1 MNDQLILITAL
12 LWGGSIGIFS
22 WLFMSAFRRIKLEK
36 SQELFKPVPLLF
48 RLAMPFLPMVRPL
61 VSGKLFG
68 SLTLSDE
75 SRLQMAGYDEVIT
88 PVDFAGLRV
97 IFVIFSIVFL
107 FIGASAGNMMMCLV
121 IAVLF
126 AFFPTLWLSGV
137 IKKRHTSIMKALPN
151 VLDLLTL
158 SVESGRDLLS
168 SLREILERRK
178 MDPLGEELMRTFQE
192 IQLGRKRTEALRA
205 LSKRVKQVDLSATI
219 NAIIQ
224 AEEYGVSIGQLLRIQ
239 GDMQR
244 HKRFALAEKLA
255 NESSVKIIIPV
266 VICILPAVFIIL
278 MGPLVMNAMRMFQ

>member
-1 MNDQLILITAL
+1 MNNTLILITAL

-22 WLFMSAFRRIKLEK
+22 WLFMCAFSRIKLEK
-36 SQELFKPVPLLF
+36 NQELFKPVPLLF
-48 RLAMPFLPMVRPL
+48 RLAMPFLPLVRPL
-61 VSGKLFG
+61 VAGKLFN
-68 SLTLSDE
+68 TFTVSDE

-88 PVDFAGLRV
+88 PLDFAGLRV
-97 IFVIFSIVFL
+97 LFVIFSMVFL
-107 FIGASAGNMMMCLV
+107 FVGATAGNMMMCLI
-121 IAVLF
+121 IAVMF

>member
-36 SQELFKPVPLLF
+36 NQELFKPVPLLF

-61 VSGKLFG
+61 VSGKLFNAF
-68 SLTLSDE
+68 TVSDE

-266 VICILPAVFIIL
+266 VICILQAVFIIL

>member
-1 MNDQLILITAL
+1 MSSTLSFVTAL
-12 LWGGSIGIFS
+12 LWGGCIGISSWIFLYTFS
-22 WLFMSAFRRIKLEK
+22 KIRLEK
-36 SQELFKPVPLLF
+36 NREMFKPVPLLF
-48 RLAMPFLPMVRPL
+48 RLFMPFLPMVRPL
-61 VSGKLFG
+61 VNKKLFG
-68 SLTLSDE
+68 TVMLSDE
-75 SRLQMAGYDEVIT
+75 NRLQMAGYDEVIPT
-88 PVDFAGLRV
+88 VDFVGLRI
-97 IFVIFSIVFL
+97 IFFILGIVFL
-107 FIGASAGNMMMCLV
+107 FIGAGAGNMMMCV
-121 IAVLF
+121 IIAVLF
-126 AFFPTLWLSGV
+126 VFFPTMWLSGV

-168 SLREILERRK
+168 SLRDILERRK

-219 NAIIQ
+219 NAIVQ

-244 HKRFALAEKLA
+244 NKRFAMAEKLA

-266 VICILPAVFIIL
+266 VICILPAVFVIL
-278 MGPLVMNAMRMFQ
+278 MGPLAMNAIRMFQ

>member
-12 LWGGSIGIFS
+12 LWGGSVGIFS
-22 WLFMSAFRRIKLEK
+22 WLFMCAFRQIKLEK
-36 SQELFKPVPLLF
+36 NQELFKPVPLLF

-61 VSGKLFG
+61 VSGKVF
-68 SLTLSDE
+68 STLTISDE

-97 IFVIFSIVFL
+97 LFVIFSIVFL
-107 FIGASAGNMMMCLV
+107 FIGASAGNMMMCLI

-205 LSKRVKQVDLSATI
+205 LSKRVKQVDLLATI

>member
-1 MNDQLILITAL
+1 MSSTLSFVTAL
-12 LWGGSIGIFS
+12 LWGGCIGISSWIFLYTFS
-22 WLFMSAFRRIKLEK
+22 QIRLEK
-36 SQELFKPVPLLF
+36 NREMFKPVPLLF
-48 RLAMPFLPMVRPL
+48 RLFMPFLPMVRPM
-61 VSGKLFG
+61 VNEKLFG
-68 SLTLSDE
+68 TVLLSDE
-75 SRLQMAGYDEVIT
+75 NRLQMAGYDEVIPT
-88 PVDFAGLRV
+88 VDFVGLRI
-97 IFVIFSIVFL
+97 IFFILGVVFL
-107 FIGASAGNMMMCLV
+107 FVGAGAGNMMMCV
-121 IAVLF
+121 IIAVLF
-126 AFFPTLWLSGV
+126 VFFPTMWLSGV

-168 SLREILERRK
+168 SLRDILERRK

-219 NAIIQ
+219 NAIVQ

-244 HKRFALAEKLA
+244 NKRFAMAEKLA

-266 VICILPAVFIIL
+266 VICILPAVFVIL
-278 MGPLVMNAMRMFQ
+278 MGPLAMNAIRMFQ

>member
-36 SQELFKPVPLLF
+36 NQELFKPVPLLF

-61 VSGKLFG
+61 VSGKLFNAF
-68 SLTLSDE
+68 TVSDE

>member
-1 MNDQLILITAL
+1 MSNTLILITAL
-12 LWGGSIGIFS
+12 LWGASIGIFS
-22 WLFMSAFRRIKLEK
+22 WLFMYAFSRIKLEK
-36 SQELFKPVPLLF
+36 NQELFKPVPLLF

-61 VSGKLFG
+61 VRGKLF
-68 SLTLSDE
+68 STLISCDE

-88 PVDFAGLRV
+88 PVDFAGLR
-97 IFVIFSIVFL
+97 ILFIIYGFIFL
-107 FIGASAGNMMMCLV
+107 FVGATAGNMQMCLI
-121 IAVLF
+121 IAVMF
-126 AFFPTLWLSGV
+126 VCFPSIWLSGV

-168 SLREILERRK
+168 SFREILERRK

-205 LSKRVKQVDLSATI
+205 LSKRVKQPDLSATL

-255 NESSVKIIIPV
+255 NESSVKLIIPV

-278 MGPLVMNAMRMFQ
+278 LGPLAVNAMQMFK

>member
-1 MNDQLILITAL
+1 MSSTLSFVTAL
-12 LWGGSIGIFS
+12 LWGGCIGISSWIFLYTFS
-22 WLFMSAFRRIKLEK
+22 KIRLEK
-36 SQELFKPVPLLF
+36 NREMFKPVPLLF
-48 RLAMPFLPMVRPL
+48 RLFMPFLPMVRPL
-61 VSGKLFG
+61 VNEKLFG
-68 SLTLSDE
+68 TVMLSDE
-75 SRLQMAGYDEVIT
+75 NRLQMAGYDEVIPT
-88 PVDFAGLRV
+88 VDFVGLRI
-97 IFVIFSIVFL
+97 IFFILGIVFL
-107 FIGASAGNMMMCLV
+107 FIGAGAGNMMMCV
-121 IAVLF
+121 IIAVLF
-126 AFFPTLWLSGV
+126 VFFPTMWLSGV

-168 SLREILERRK
+168 SLRDILERRK

-219 NAIIQ
+219 NAIVQ

-244 HKRFALAEKLA
+244 NKRFAMAEKLA

-266 VICILPAVFIIL
+266 VICILPAVFVIL
-278 MGPLVMNAMRMFQ
+278 MGPLAMNAIRMFQ